1 MYQQDIEEVSPLR
14 ILMPFDDGDGR
25 KGDLMQENSPQ
36 LKNSKK
42 KNITLVDSRIINML
56 QKDGR
61 LSNTEIA
68 KKLGISE
75 ATVRSRLKRLI
86 DDEYIQ
92 IVAVSNPFKLGFEI
106 AGDLYI
112 HVEMKKVDRVI
123 KELKKLKE
131 LWYIVVTT
139 GDTNLN
145 AEFVVKTREDLN
157 DLVYNKI
164 SKIDGIIRV
173 ESSVIMKFAKRRY
186 DFGTALDVE

>member
-1 MYQQDIEEVSPLR
+1 MQD
-14 ILMPFDDGDGR
+14 
-25 KGDLMQENSPQ
+25 NSSQ

-42 KNITLVDSRIINML
+42 RNITLVDSRIINLL

-123 KELKKLKE
+123 RELKKLKE

>member
-1 MYQQDIEEVSPLR
+1 MLGVQDT
-14 ILMPFDDGDGR
+14 
-25 KGDLMQENSPQ
+25 KGDVMQENTIHVKDSRR
-36 LKNSKK
+36 KR
-42 KNITLVDSRIINML
+42 ITQIDSRIINLL

-75 ATVRSRLKRLI
+75 STVRTRLKRLI

-112 HVEMKKVDRVI
+112 HVEMRKLDTVI
-123 KELKKLKE
+123 KELKKIKE

-173 ESSVIMKFAKRRY
+173 ESSVIMKFVKRRY
-186 DFGTALDVE
+186 DFGTAQDVG

>member
-1 MYQQDIEEVSPLR
+1 
-14 ILMPFDDGDGR
+14 
-25 KGDLMQENSPQ
+25 MQENTIHVKESRR
-36 LKNSKK
+36 KR
-42 KNITLVDSRIINML
+42 ITQIDSRIINLL

-75 ATVRSRLKRLI
+75 STVRTRLKRLI

-112 HVEMKKVDRVI
+112 HVEMRKLDTVI
-123 KELKKLKE
+123 KELKKIKE

-173 ESSVIMKFAKRRY
+173 ESSVIMKFVKRRY
-186 DFGTALDVE
+186 DFGTAQDVE

>member
-1 MYQQDIEEVSPLR
+1 
-14 ILMPFDDGDGR
+14 
-25 KGDLMQENSPQ
+25 MQEDSIHV
-36 LKNSKK
+36 KNSKK
-42 KNITLVDSRIINML
+42 KNITQIDSRIINLL

-75 ATVRSRLKRLI
+75 STVRSRMRRLI

-112 HVEMKKVDRVI
+112 HVEMRKLDRVI
-123 KELKKLKE
+123 KELKKIKE

-164 SKIDGIIRV
+164 SNIDGIIRV
-173 ESSVIMKFAKRRY
+173 ESSVIMRFAKRRY
-186 DFGTALDVE
+186 DFGTALDTE

>member
-1 MYQQDIEEVSPLR
+1 MIGVLDT
-14 ILMPFDDGDGR
+14 
-25 KGDLMQENSPQ
+25 KGDVMQENTIHVKESRR
-36 LKNSKK
+36 KR
-42 KNITLVDSRIINML
+42 ITQIDSRIINLL

-75 ATVRSRLKRLI
+75 STVRTRLKRLI

-112 HVEMKKVDRVI
+112 HVEMRKLDTVI
-123 KELKKLKE
+123 KELKKIKE

-173 ESSVIMKFAKRRY
+173 ESSVIMKFVKRRY
-186 DFGTALDVE
+186 DFGTAQDVE

>member
-1 MYQQDIEEVSPLR
+1 MLGVQDT
-14 ILMPFDDGDGR
+14 
-25 KGDLMQENSPQ
+25 KGDVMQENTIHV
-36 LKNSKK
+36 KESKRK
-42 KNITLVDSRIINML
+42 RITQIDSRIINLL

-75 ATVRSRLKRLI
+75 STVRTRLKRLI

-112 HVEMKKVDRVI
+112 HVEMRKLDTVI
-123 KELKKLKE
+123 KELKKIKE

-173 ESSVIMKFAKRRY
+173 ESSVIMKFVKRRY
-186 DFGTALDVE
+186 DFGTAQDVG

>member
-1 MYQQDIEEVSPLR
+1 MNT
-14 ILMPFDDGDGR
+14 
-25 KGDLMQENSPQ
+25 KGDAMKEDTIHVKSRRKKITQ
-36 LKNSKK
+36 L
-42 KNITLVDSRIINML
+42 DSRIINLL

-75 ATVRSRLKRLI
+75 STVRTRLKRLI
-86 DDEYIQ
+86 DDEFIQ

-112 HVEMKKVDRVI
+112 HVEMKKLDAVI
-123 KELKKLKE
+123 AELKKIKE

-139 GDTNLN
+139 GNTNLN
-145 AEFVVKTREDLN
+145 AEFVVKSREDLN

-164 SKIDGIIRV
+164 SKIDGIIHV
-173 ESSVIMKFAKRRY
+173 ESSVIMKFVKRRY